1 MLQFMFRTVVY
12 LVPIL
17 QDLMGLL
24 YPVLATT
31 KAAIQEDSDACS
43 GWLVYWAIYSIV
55 ALFETCCE
63 WVISW
68 LPLYPELKLAFV
80 CWLVLP
86 KFQGAALLYDRVL
99 QDLFLEY
106 EEQIDDQITS
116 AQMEARKHVWSFL
129 VYLVAEGTKI
139 AGEKSSNALALFLRM
154 STFGSTQ
161 DVVGEETVLAVAS
174 AITSA
179 VNDDLDKEVTS
190 KKEQTPNSSGTS
202 IANASSTS
210 KGEVERNRIK
220 SGLDGDRVTADN
232 SAARDG
238 DFDRTLNKGDE
249 VLVPE
254 ANIIVDEAK
263 LASADDASEK
273 EEADADLLNDFLN
286 VMEDGIYLNVST
298 AESPSQMRLRI
309 VTLSDDSFRL
319 IWIKLRDLRKAN
331 NTASS
336 LHLCTVSATC
346 TPRNLCVS
354 LYTVQDG
361 SEAVSFEAQSSEV
374 HDVLSAGLAILV
386 TDAHTRGKIALEPFF
401 SSLNHRVL
409 SGAFHRLAAFRER
422 K

>member
-1 MLQFMFRTVVY
+1 MLRFMLRTVVF
-12 LVPIL
+12 LVPIF
-17 QDLMGLL
+17 QSLMGLL

-86 KFQGAALLYDRVL
+86 KFQGAALLYNRVL

-154 STFGSTQ
+154 STFGSSQ
-161 DVVGEETVLAVAS
+161 DVVDDDTVLAVAS

-179 VNDDLDKEVTS
+179 VNDDLNKKVPATTERTS
-190 KKEQTPNSSGTS
+190 VSSGTL
-202 IANASSTS
+202 ITDASSS
-210 KGEVERNRIK
+210 GKCEVERNRITSGIISGHDTGDNRAPK
-220 SGLDGDRVTADN
+220 SG
-232 SAARDG
+232 
-238 DFDRTLNKGDE
+238 DFGSKSNGEEIE
-249 VLVPE
+249 VLE
-254 ANIIVDEAK
+254 ADTNVDEAK
-263 LASADDASEK
+263 LASAEEADVK
-273 EEADADLLNDFLN
+273 EEANEDLLNDFLN

-309 VTLSDDSFRL
+309 VTLSDDSYRL

-346 TPRNLCVS
+346 IPRDLCVS
-354 LYTVQDG
+354 LSTVQDG

-374 HDVLSAGLAILV
+374 HDVLSAGLVLLV
-386 TDAHTRGKIALEPFF
+386 TDAHTRGKIQLEPFF
-401 SSLNHRVL
+401 ASFRHRIL
-409 SGAFHRLAAFRER
+409 TGAFRCLAAFSDT